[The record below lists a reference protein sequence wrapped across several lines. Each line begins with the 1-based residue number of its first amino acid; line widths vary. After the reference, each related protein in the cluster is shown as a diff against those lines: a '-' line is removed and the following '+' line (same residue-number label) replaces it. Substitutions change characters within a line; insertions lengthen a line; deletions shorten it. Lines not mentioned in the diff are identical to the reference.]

1 MKDDSVSRWNARY
14 ATGEDRVPSP
24 AEVLTRFAQRLPAS
38 GRTLDLACG
47 RAGNGEWLARRGLR
61 VTALDASAVVIEA
74 IRTRRG
80 SGIAEA
86 CVHDILRH
94 PLPRDAY
101 DTIVVARFLEREA
114 CADIAAALR
123 PGGTLFYQSFSA
135 GMRNPAFQLL
145 ANELPAL
152 FATLD
157 VLHYLDPPAGADG
170 RAEAM
175 LVARDPR
182 PPG

>member
-1 MKDDSVSRWNARY
+1 MKDDAASRWNARY
-14 ATGEDRVPSP
+14 AAGEDRLPPP

-38 GRTLDLACG
+38 GRALDLACG
-47 RAGNGEWLARRGLR
+47 RAGNGEWLARRGLH
-61 VTALDASAVVIEA
+61 VTALDASDVVIKV
-74 IRTRRG
+74 ILDRPDG
-80 SGIAEA
+80 GIAEA
-86 CVHDILRH
+86 RVHDILRD
-94 PLPRDAY
+94 PLPCDAY
-101 DTIVVARFLEREA
+101 DAIVVARFLERAA
-114 CADIAAALR
+114 CAGIAAALR
-123 PGGTLFYQSFSA
+123 PGGTLFYQTFSA

-152 FATLD
+152 FGSLD